1 MPLREHLV
9 IVLWMENDNPIM
21 FTKTNINVN
30 SGYHYIHF
38 LVLLA
43 QEHQIS
49 GEMQKQQNLYHVLLS
64 VHGNL
69 AALRFWMDL
78 SFLCKI

>member
-9 IVLWMENDNPIM
+9 IVLWMENDNPIT
-21 FTKTNINVN
+21 FTRSNINVN

-43 QEHQIS
+43 QEYQIS
-49 GEMQKQQNLYHVLLS
+49 GEMQKQQNVYHVLLS
-64 VHGNL
+64 VHGIL
-69 AALRFWMDL
+69 AALRFWMEL